1 MSQFERAL
9 GEQLSSATQN
19 PRAALEKPAPR
30 LIVVIGVCGCG
41 KSTLLKVLLG
51 LRIPQEGE
59 VLYGGIPVRQLG
71 LSNVRRCIGTVLQDD
86 VLLAGS
92 IADNIR
98 LGKPD
103 ATEAELMCALKTLP

>member
-1 MSQFERAL
+1 MSFRYGD
-9 GEQLSSATQN
+9 GEPWILKDANLRIEAGEHLAIVGLS
-19 PRAALEKPAPR
+19 
-30 LIVVIGVCGCG
+30 GCG

-71 LSNVRRCIGTVLQDD
+71 LSNVRRCIGTALQDD

-92 IADNIR
+92 IADNISFF
-98 LGKPD
+98 D
-103 ATEAELMCALKTLP
+103 VQHDEAHGRR